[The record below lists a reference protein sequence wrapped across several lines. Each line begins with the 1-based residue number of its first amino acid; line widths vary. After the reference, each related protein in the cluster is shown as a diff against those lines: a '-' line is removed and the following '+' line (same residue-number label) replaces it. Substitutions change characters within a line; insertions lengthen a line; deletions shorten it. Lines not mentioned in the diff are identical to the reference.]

1 MSSSI
6 LVLTTFQANFLR
18 TYLPDIDIAGEL
30 IREQLSED
38 AQILRQFQDFD
49 PYVGNQLEAI
59 VQSDSSDQSTFL
71 AFPMGELSRDLS

>member
-1 MSSSI
+1 
-6 LVLTTFQANFLR
+6 
-18 TYLPDIDIAGEL
+18 
-30 IREQLSED
+30 
-38 AQILRQFQDFD
+38 LRQFQDFD